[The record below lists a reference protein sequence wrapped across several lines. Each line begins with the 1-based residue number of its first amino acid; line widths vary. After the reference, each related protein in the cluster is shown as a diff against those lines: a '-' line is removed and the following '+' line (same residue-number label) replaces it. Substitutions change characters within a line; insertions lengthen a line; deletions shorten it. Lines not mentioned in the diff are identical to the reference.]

1 MLDRPTLSRQPLAL
15 IISGHEWSARSLESV
30 LAPHGYGILRAH
42 NGAEA
47 FQRMAIAEPDLVLI
61 DDKLPDLT
69 VTEVCR
75 RIRLD
80 PRVPPSTPIIVTTAG
95 PWPRQERLDTLR
107 AGAWDIVGLPV
118 DAEELLL
125 RLNGY
130 MRAKFQA
137 PQSQPEDLLDHET
150 GLYNSRGVLRL
161 LDELASGAF
170 RYARPFACVIFS
182 ADRGGAVEE
191 APTPRLASASVNRV
205 AQVLRTTSR
214 ASDALGRLSDAEFV
228 LLAPETDA
236 EGAIRMAQRLAS
248 AVEAPEL
255 RPVEEGLCLRA
266 GCYAVPNFRNASIE
280 PVEMIVR
287 ATQALRRAQT
297 DGGADRI
304 HLFDP
309 VQPMSPA

>member
-1 MLDRPTLSRQPLAL
+1 MLDRPTLPRQPLAL

-42 NGAEA
+42 DGAEA

-80 PRVPPSTPIIVTTAG
+80 PRVSPNTPIIVTTAG
-95 PWPRQERLDTLR
+95 PWPRQERLETLR

-130 MRAKFQA
+130 MRARFQA
-137 PQSQPEDLLDHET
+137 PPRQAEDLLDHET

-161 LDELASGAF
+161 LEELASGAF

-182 ADRGGAVEE
+182 PDRGAAEE
-191 APTPRLASASVNRV
+191 APSPPLASTSVNRV
-205 AQVLRTTSR
+205 AQVLRSTSR
-214 ASDALGRLSDAEFV
+214 SSDALGRLSDDEFV
-228 LLAPETDA
+228 VLAPETDA
-236 EGAIRMAQRLAS
+236 DGVIRMAQRLAN
-248 AVEAPEL
+248 AVEAPDSRSGDEPL
-255 RPVEEGLCLRA
+255 RLRA

-287 ATQALRRAQT
+287 ATLALRRAQT
-297 DGGADRI
+297 DGSGDRI
-304 HLFDP
+304 QVFDP
-309 VQPMSPA
+309 IQPMSPA

>member
-1 MLDRPTLSRQPLAL
+1 MLDRPTLPRQPLAL

-42 NGAEA
+42 DGAEA

-80 PRVPPSTPIIVTTAG
+80 PRVPPNTPIIVTTAG
-95 PWPRQERLDTLR
+95 PWPRQERLETLR

-130 MRAKFQA
+130 MRARFQA
-137 PQSQPEDLLDHET
+137 PPSQAEDLLDHET

-161 LDELASGAF
+161 LEELASGAF

-182 ADRGGAVEE
+182 PDRGAVEE
-191 APTPRLASASVNRV
+191 APSPRLASTAVNRV
-205 AQVLRTTSR
+205 AQVLRSTSR
-214 ASDALGRLSDAEFV
+214 SSDALGRLSDDEFV
-228 LLAPETDA
+228 VLAPETDA

-248 AVEAPEL
+248 AVETPDS
-255 RPVEEGLCLRA
+255 RPTEEGLRLRA

-287 ATQALRRAQT
+287 ATLALRRAQT
-297 DGGADRI
+297 DGSGDRI
-304 HLFDP
+304 QVFDP
-309 VQPMSPA
+309 IQPMSPA